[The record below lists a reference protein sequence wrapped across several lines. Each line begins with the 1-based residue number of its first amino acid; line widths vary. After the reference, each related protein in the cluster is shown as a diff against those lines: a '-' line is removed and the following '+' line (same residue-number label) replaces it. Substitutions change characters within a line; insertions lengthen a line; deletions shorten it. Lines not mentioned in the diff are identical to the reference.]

1 MDPSNKLRNEVQLAC
16 IRRYMAATGDGPMEW
31 AQQGYAAAFD
41 AVWKN
46 ATEHVKK
53 DVGAV
58 YDLTLATAVKVN
70 TILG

>member
-1 MDPSNKLRNEVQLAC
+1 MGNGNRQRTDVQLAC
-16 IRRYMAATGDGPMEW
+16 IRRYMAATGYGPIEW

-46 ATEHVKK
+46 APDHVKK
-53 DVGAV
+53 DVGVV

-70 TILG
+70 NILG